1 MNAYIL
7 AQVSCWTHIY
17 SNQKWDLQT
26 ILVARFHISWECTIT
41 KHESFAS
48 LTYMFHQSITHM
60 ADRIT
65 ITYSKHACLIWS
77 AGLQEDTFCQQNL
90 DFCGGFN
97 QMLVAAINVLCECS
111 FYLGLYFASYIN
123 LQFIIKLN
131 DGIIK
136 CKTMMTNRQHV
147 NKKRK
152 RKLIF
157 TLLLLFVDFT
167 ATLSLYKNIFFLH
180 GSVWGWKISSV
191 FLTHLDFI
199 CGSAPLEIFYLTGTS
214 WEINKWAMYSPAF
227 CRDLVAKL
235 QLQHLRL

>member
-48 LTYMFHQSITHM
+48 LTYMFHQSFTHM

-97 QMLVAAINVLCECS
+97 QMLVAAINVLCECF

-136 CKTMMTNRQHV
+136 CKTTNRQHV

-157 TLLLLFVDFT
+157 TLLLTEKLPNSSLISQQLYHYTRIYSSHT
-167 ATLSLYKNIFFLH
+167 AASEAEK
-180 GSVWGWKISSV
+180 
-191 FLTHLDFI
+191 
-199 CGSAPLEIFYLTGTS
+199 SAQCFSHI
-214 WEINKWAMYSPAF
+214 
-227 CRDLVAKL
+227 
-235 QLQHLRL
+235 

>member
-41 KHESFAS
+41 KNESFAS
-48 LTYMFHQSITHM
+48 LTYMFHQSFTHM

-157 TLLLLFVDFT
+157 TL
-167 ATLSLYKNIFFLH
+167 
-180 GSVWGWKISSV
+180 
-191 FLTHLDFI
+191 FLTEKLPNSSLISQQLYHYTRI
-199 CGSAPLEIFYLTGTS
+199 YSSHTAASEAEKSAQCFSHI
-214 WEINKWAMYSPAF
+214 
-227 CRDLVAKL
+227 
-235 QLQHLRL
+235 

>member
-26 ILVARFHISWECTIT
+26 SLVARFHISWECTIT

-48 LTYMFHQSITHM
+48 LTYMFHQSFTHM

-111 FYLGLYFASYIN
+111 FYLGLYFVSYIN

-157 TLLLLFVDFT
+157 TLLLTEKLPNSSLISQQLYHYTRIYSSHT
-167 ATLSLYKNIFFLH
+167 AASEAEK
-180 GSVWGWKISSV
+180 
-191 FLTHLDFI
+191 
-199 CGSAPLEIFYLTGTS
+199 SAQCFSHI
-214 WEINKWAMYSPAF
+214 
-227 CRDLVAKL
+227 
-235 QLQHLRL
+235 

>member
-48 LTYMFHQSITHM
+48 LTYMFHQSFTHM

-111 FYLGLYFASYIN
+111 FYLGLYFASYLN

-157 TLLLLFVDFT
+157 TLLLTEKLPNSSLISQQLYHYTRIYSSHT
-167 ATLSLYKNIFFLH
+167 AASEAEK
-180 GSVWGWKISSV
+180 
-191 FLTHLDFI
+191 
-199 CGSAPLEIFYLTGTS
+199 SAQCFSHI
-214 WEINKWAMYSPAF
+214 
-227 CRDLVAKL
+227 
-235 QLQHLRL
+235 

>member
-1 MNAYIL
+1 MSSQILIEKVWSSPNSERIHFSPSVLLDTYIFKSEMRFTNNL
-7 AQVSCWTHIY
+7 SGKISYFMGMHDNKAWKLCKPH
-17 SNQKWDLQT
+17 LQ
-26 ILVARFHISWECTIT
+26 
-41 KHESFAS
+41 SFS
-48 LTYMFHQSITHM
+48 HM

-157 TLLLLFVDFT
+157 TLLLTEKLPNSSLISQQLYHYTRIYSSHT
-167 ATLSLYKNIFFLH
+167 AASEAEK
-180 GSVWGWKISSV
+180 
-191 FLTHLDFI
+191 
-199 CGSAPLEIFYLTGTS
+199 SAQCFSYI
-214 WEINKWAMYSPAF
+214 
-227 CRDLVAKL
+227 
-235 QLQHLRL
+235 

>member
-48 LTYMFHQSITHM
+48 LTYMFHQSFTHM

-157 TLLLLFVDFT
+157 TLLLTEKLPNSSLISQQLYHYTRIYSSHT
-167 ATLSLYKNIFFLH
+167 AASEAEK
-180 GSVWGWKISSV
+180 
-191 FLTHLDFI
+191 
-199 CGSAPLEIFYLTGTS
+199 SAQCFSYI
-214 WEINKWAMYSPAF
+214 
-227 CRDLVAKL
+227 
-235 QLQHLRL
+235 

>member
-48 LTYMFHQSITHM
+48 LTYMFHQSFTHM

-97 QMLVAAINVLCECS
+97 QMLVSAINVLCECS

-157 TLLLLFVDFT
+157 TLLLTEKLPNSSLISQQLYHYTRIYSSHT
-167 ATLSLYKNIFFLH
+167 AASEAEK
-180 GSVWGWKISSV
+180 
-191 FLTHLDFI
+191 
-199 CGSAPLEIFYLTGTS
+199 SAQCFSHI
-214 WEINKWAMYSPAF
+214 
-227 CRDLVAKL
+227 
-235 QLQHLRL
+235 

>member
-152 RKLIF
+152 RKRIF
-157 TLLLLFVDFT
+157 TLLLTEKLPNSSLISQQLYHYTRIYSSYT
-167 ATLSLYKNIFFLH
+167 AASEAEK
-180 GSVWGWKISSV
+180 
-191 FLTHLDFI
+191 
-199 CGSAPLEIFYLTGTS
+199 SAQCFSHI
-214 WEINKWAMYSPAF
+214 
-227 CRDLVAKL
+227 
-235 QLQHLRL
+235 

>member
-48 LTYMFHQSITHM
+48 LSYMFHQSFTHM

-157 TLLLLFVDFT
+157 TLLLTEKLPNSSLISQQLYHYTRIYSSHT
-167 ATLSLYKNIFFLH
+167 AASEAEK
-180 GSVWGWKISSV
+180 
-191 FLTHLDFI
+191 
-199 CGSAPLEIFYLTGTS
+199 SAQCFSHI
-214 WEINKWAMYSPAF
+214 
-227 CRDLVAKL
+227 
-235 QLQHLRL
+235 

>member
-17 SNQKWDLQT
+17 LNQKWDLQT

-48 LTYMFHQSITHM
+48 LTYMFHQSFTHM

-157 TLLLLFVDFT
+157 TLLLTEKLPNSSLISQQLYHYTRIYSSHT
-167 ATLSLYKNIFFLH
+167 AASEAEK
-180 GSVWGWKISSV
+180 
-191 FLTHLDFI
+191 
-199 CGSAPLEIFYLTGTS
+199 SAQCFSHI
-214 WEINKWAMYSPAF
+214 
-227 CRDLVAKL
+227 
-235 QLQHLRL
+235 

>member
-1 MNAYIL
+1 MSSQILIEKVWSSPNSERIHFSPSVLLDTYIFKSEMRFTNNL
-7 AQVSCWTHIY
+7 SGKISYFMGMHDNKAWKLCKPH
-17 SNQKWDLQT
+17 LQ
-26 ILVARFHISWECTIT
+26 
-41 KHESFAS
+41 SFS
-48 LTYMFHQSITHM
+48 HM

-157 TLLLLFVDFT
+157 TLLLTEKLPNSSLISQQLYHYTRIYSSHT
-167 ATLSLYKNIFFLH
+167 AASEAEK
-180 GSVWGWKISSV
+180 
-191 FLTHLDFI
+191 
-199 CGSAPLEIFYLTGTS
+199 SAQCFSHI
-214 WEINKWAMYSPAF
+214 
-227 CRDLVAKL
+227 
-235 QLQHLRL
+235 

>member
-1 MNAYIL
+1 MKA
-7 AQVSCWTHIY
+7 
-17 SNQKWDLQT
+17 LQ
-26 ILVARFHISWECTIT
+26 
-41 KHESFAS
+41 AS
-48 LTYMFHQSITHM
+48 PTCSINLSHM

-157 TLLLLFVDFT
+157 TLLLTEKLPNSSLISQQLYHYTRIYSSHT
-167 ATLSLYKNIFFLH
+167 AASEAEK
-180 GSVWGWKISSV
+180 
-191 FLTHLDFI
+191 
-199 CGSAPLEIFYLTGTS
+199 SAQCFSHI
-214 WEINKWAMYSPAF
+214 
-227 CRDLVAKL
+227 
-235 QLQHLRL
+235 

>member
-7 AQVSCWTHIY
+7 AQVFCWTHIY

-48 LTYMFHQSITHM
+48 LTYMFHQSFTHM

-157 TLLLLFVDFT
+157 TLLLTEKLPNSSLISQQLYHYTRIYSSHT
-167 ATLSLYKNIFFLH
+167 AASEAEK
-180 GSVWGWKISSV
+180 
-191 FLTHLDFI
+191 
-199 CGSAPLEIFYLTGTS
+199 SAQCFSHI
-214 WEINKWAMYSPAF
+214 
-227 CRDLVAKL
+227 
-235 QLQHLRL
+235 

>member
-48 LTYMFHQSITHM
+48 LTYMFHQSFTHM

-111 FYLGLYFASYIN
+111 FYLGLYFVSYIN

-157 TLLLLFVDFT
+157 TLLLTEKLPNSSLISQQLYHYTRIYSSHT
-167 ATLSLYKNIFFLH
+167 AASEAEK
-180 GSVWGWKISSV
+180 
-191 FLTHLDFI
+191 
-199 CGSAPLEIFYLTGTS
+199 SAQCFSHI
-214 WEINKWAMYSPAF
+214 
-227 CRDLVAKL
+227 
-235 QLQHLRL
+235 

>member
-48 LTYMFHQSITHM
+48 LTYMFHQSFTHM

-77 AGLQEDTFCQQNL
+77 AGLQEDTFCQQHL

-97 QMLVAAINVLCECS
+97 HMLVAAINVLCECS

-136 CKTMMTNRQHV
+136 CKTTNRQHV

-157 TLLLLFVDFT
+157 TLLLTEKLPNSSLISQQLYHYTRIYSSHT
-167 ATLSLYKNIFFLH
+167 AASEAEK
-180 GSVWGWKISSV
+180 
-191 FLTHLDFI
+191 
-199 CGSAPLEIFYLTGTS
+199 SAQCFSHI
-214 WEINKWAMYSPAF
+214 
-227 CRDLVAKL
+227 
-235 QLQHLRL
+235 

>member
-48 LTYMFHQSITHM
+48 LTYMFHQSFTHM

-147 NKKRK
+147 NKKKK

-157 TLLLLFVDFT
+157 TLLLTEKLPNSSLISQQLYHYTRIYSSHT
-167 ATLSLYKNIFFLH
+167 AASEAEK
-180 GSVWGWKISSV
+180 
-191 FLTHLDFI
+191 
-199 CGSAPLEIFYLTGTS
+199 SAQCFSHI
-214 WEINKWAMYSPAF
+214 
-227 CRDLVAKL
+227 
-235 QLQHLRL
+235 

>member
-41 KHESFAS
+41 KHENFAS
-48 LTYMFHQSITHM
+48 LTYMFHQSFTHM

-157 TLLLLFVDFT
+157 TLLLTEKLPNSSLISQQLYHYTRIYSSHT
-167 ATLSLYKNIFFLH
+167 AASEAEK
-180 GSVWGWKISSV
+180 
-191 FLTHLDFI
+191 
-199 CGSAPLEIFYLTGTS
+199 SAQCFSYI
-214 WEINKWAMYSPAF
+214 
-227 CRDLVAKL
+227 
-235 QLQHLRL
+235 

>member
-1 MNAYIL
+1 
-7 AQVSCWTHIY
+7 
-17 SNQKWDLQT
+17 
-26 ILVARFHISWECTIT
+26 
-41 KHESFAS
+41 
-48 LTYMFHQSITHM
+48 
-60 ADRIT
+60 
-65 ITYSKHACLIWS
+65 
-77 AGLQEDTFCQQNL
+77 
-90 DFCGGFN
+90 
-97 QMLVAAINVLCECS
+97 MLVAAINVLCECS

-180 GSVWGWKISSV
+180 GSV
-191 FLTHLDFI
+191 
-199 CGSAPLEIFYLTGTS
+199 
-214 WEINKWAMYSPAF
+214 
-227 CRDLVAKL
+227 
-235 QLQHLRL
+235 

>member
-1 MNAYIL
+1 MNTYIL

-48 LTYMFHQSITHM
+48 LTYMFHQSFTHM

-157 TLLLLFVDFT
+157 TLLLTEKLPNSSLISQQLYHYTRIYSSHT
-167 ATLSLYKNIFFLH
+167 AASEAEK
-180 GSVWGWKISSV
+180 
-191 FLTHLDFI
+191 
-199 CGSAPLEIFYLTGTS
+199 SAQCFSHI
-214 WEINKWAMYSPAF
+214 
-227 CRDLVAKL
+227 
-235 QLQHLRL
+235 

>member
-48 LTYMFHQSITHM
+48 LTYMFHQSFTHM

-136 CKTMMTNRQHV
+136 CKTTNRQHV
-147 NKKRK
+147 NKKGKENLFLLYFSLKSYR
-152 RKLIF
+152 
-157 TLLLLFVDFT
+157 TLRWFHSNSITIQEYILPTRQRLRLKNQ
-167 ATLSLYKNIFFLH
+167 LSVSHTFR
-180 GSVWGWKISSV
+180 
-191 FLTHLDFI
+191 
-199 CGSAPLEIFYLTGTS
+199 FYL
-214 WEINKWAMYSPAF
+214 W
-227 CRDLVAKL
+227 
-235 QLQHLRL
+235 

>member
-17 SNQKWDLQT
+17 SNQKLDLQT

-48 LTYMFHQSITHM
+48 LTYMFHQSFTHM

-157 TLLLLFVDFT
+157 TLLLTEKLPNSSLISQQLYHYTRIYSSHT
-167 ATLSLYKNIFFLH
+167 AASEAEK
-180 GSVWGWKISSV
+180 
-191 FLTHLDFI
+191 
-199 CGSAPLEIFYLTGTS
+199 SAQCFSHI
-214 WEINKWAMYSPAF
+214 
-227 CRDLVAKL
+227 
-235 QLQHLRL
+235 

>member
-48 LTYMFHQSITHM
+48 LTYMFHQSFTHM

-157 TLLLLFVDFT
+157 TLLLTEKLPNSSLISQQLYHYTRIYSSHT
-167 ATLSLYKNIFFLH
+167 AASEAEK
-180 GSVWGWKISSV
+180 
-191 FLTHLDFI
+191 
-199 CGSAPLEIFYLTGTS
+199 SAQCFSHI
-214 WEINKWAMYSPAF
+214 
-227 CRDLVAKL
+227 
-235 QLQHLRL
+235 

>member
-26 ILVARFHISWECTIT
+26 ILVARFHISWECMIT

-48 LTYMFHQSITHM
+48 LTYMFHQSFTHM

-157 TLLLLFVDFT
+157 TLLLTEKLPNSSLISQQLYHYTRIYSSHT
-167 ATLSLYKNIFFLH
+167 AASEAEK
-180 GSVWGWKISSV
+180 
-191 FLTHLDFI
+191 
-199 CGSAPLEIFYLTGTS
+199 SAQCFSHI
-214 WEINKWAMYSPAF
+214 
-227 CRDLVAKL
+227 
-235 QLQHLRL
+235 

>member
-48 LTYMFHQSITHM
+48 LTYMFHQSFTHM

-136 CKTMMTNRQHV
+136 CKTMMKNRQHV

-157 TLLLLFVDFT
+157 TLLLTEKLPNSSLISQQLYHYTRIYSSHT
-167 ATLSLYKNIFFLH
+167 AASEAEK
-180 GSVWGWKISSV
+180 
-191 FLTHLDFI
+191 
-199 CGSAPLEIFYLTGTS
+199 SAQCFSHI
-214 WEINKWAMYSPAF
+214 
-227 CRDLVAKL
+227 
-235 QLQHLRL
+235 